1 MKCPNCKRSELT
13 PAKKPGYYS
22 CSRCGFLYIEK
33 ANADPGLSSYKYV
46 IDKFRCK
53 DVEVPTVFQKAK
65 NKFDNGK
72 YEVIGLR
79 LERGDYSLLFGQRYT
94 VLKRHLK

>member
-1 MKCPNCKRSELT
+1 MKCPNCKRSDLI

-22 CSRCGFLYIEK
+22 CSSCGFLFIEK
-33 ANADPGLSSYKYV
+33 VNTEPELSLYKYD
-46 IDKFRCK
+46 IDTFRCK
-53 DVEVPTVFQKAK
+53 DGEPPAVFQKAK
-65 NKFDNGK
+65 DKFDNGK

-94 VLKRHLK
+94 VLKRRLK